1 VALVLKHTAKQLNNK
16 IKNIMKKTTALLL
29 IGCAFGTAAFAQCD
43 KKILYTS
50 VKQDWL
56 NSKYEVQKSDQDKVT
71 VEISKTSVVLTH
83 NDDPNDVMKGGIKNM
98 NCNWTEL
105 YKNGKTTIEAELTE
119 GSNDVHQAN
128 LTIEGKDGVMF
139 ILIELQDHP
148 DMKIKAYVDKYQ
160 EEG

>member
-1 VALVLKHTAKQLNNK
+1 
-16 IKNIMKKTTALLL
+16 MKKTTALLL

-83 NDDPNDVMKGGIKNM
+83 NDDPNDVMKGV
-98 NCNWTEL
+98 L
-105 YKNGKTTIEAELTE
+105 
-119 GSNDVHQAN
+119 
-128 LTIEGKDGVMF
+128 
-139 ILIELQDHP
+139 
-148 DMKIKAYVDKYQ
+148 KI
-160 EEG
+160 